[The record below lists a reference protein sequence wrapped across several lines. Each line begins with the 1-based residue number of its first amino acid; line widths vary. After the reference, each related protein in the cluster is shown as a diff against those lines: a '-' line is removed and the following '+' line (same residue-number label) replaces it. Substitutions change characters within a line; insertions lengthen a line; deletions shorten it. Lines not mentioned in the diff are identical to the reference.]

1 MDRCPKSVTWQLLS
15 IIVGFSEKLN
25 GLVGWYGISSALQ
38 LCVRKNISVCIWTI
52 PLHKYACTIT
62 VQKNVRFFFLS
73 LRTALSLY
81 VLRRVRCARETL
93 GNISAVFPN
102 FSTLF

>member
-15 IIVGFSEKLN
+15 ILVGFSEELN

-62 VQKNVRFFFLS
+62 VQKNVRFFSIFADGFES
-73 LRTALSLY
+73 IRSPSGS
-81 VLRRVRCARETL
+81 VC
-93 GNISAVFPN
+93 
-102 FSTLF
+102 